1 MEVFRMKPAFIFVDL
16 LEDFFSKPPL
26 SERREA
32 LSIAVN
38 DLSSFARAHGFPV
51 VWVRQEFEPDLSD
64 AIRSMRE
71 TGTSITIRGTAGCDV
86 IKEIELDRS
95 GAEMIKKRYRAFFGT
110 GLGGLLE
117 SFRWRP
123 LVVW

>member
-1 MEVFRMKPAFIFVDL
+1 MEVFRIKPAFIFVAL
-16 LEDFFSKPPL
+16 LEYFFSKPPL

-64 AIRSMRE
+64 AFRSMRE

-86 IKEIELDRS
+86 IKEIERDPS
-95 GAEMIKKRYRAFFGT
+95 DAEIIKKRYSAFFGT
-110 GLGGLLE
+110 QLGRLLE
-117 SFRWRP
+117 SFRCSH
-123 LVVW
+123 LI